1 MLSLVLFLV
10 FTLQKTYK
18 TRVKTSSIISIHIV
32 RSLDQV
38 SSRNN
43 IWNIRFQ
50 EVRLNTFST
59 THLCQNNTNFEELK
73 YLTLPPTTTCFNK
86 SKYCHMCLE
95 FYYREQSIQT
105 QQHLY
110 LYFFSIV
117 KSHGMSMQ
125 LHESRKIQI
134 TIMLTVTEFEPTI
147 TQFVNEHSIIWPSQ
161 PVWLN
166 G

>member
-18 TRVKTSSIISIHIV
+18 TRVKTSSITSIYIV

-43 IWNIRFQ
+43 IWNTRFQ
-50 EVRLNTFST
+50 EVRLNTLST

-86 SKYCHMCLE
+86 VEYCHMCLE
-95 FYYREQSIQT
+95 FYCREQSIQT

-117 KSHGMSMQ
+117 KSHGMFMQ
-125 LHESRKIQI
+125 LHESRKIKI
-134 TIMLTVTEFEPTI
+134 TIMLTETEFEPTM
-147 TQFVNEHSIIWPSQ
+147 TLFVNEHSII
-161 PVWLN
+161 
-166 G
+166 